1 MCSRCR
7 WKSNR
12 FKYQPA
18 EADARETGAM
28 LLEYDLSNLAVWNFS
43 SNRNKGHSVYVPS
56 QTPTASVW

>member
-1 MCSRCR
+1 VQPLSLEKQRR
-7 WKSNR
+7 SGR

-43 SNRNKGHSVYVPS
+43 SGYLTLIK
-56 QTPTASVW
+56 